1 MTKEIMD
8 WALYKSRSTRG
19 ARLALAAMAA
29 QASND
34 GLVEMSVSE
43 LGRLIAMSWPA
54 AKAAVR
60 RLVKCGD
67 LVVDVEPKLRQ
78 AGLYRF
84 GCFDGRGGMELGRQ
98 TWRTA

>member
-43 LGRLIAMSWPA
+43 LGRLIAM
-54 AKAAVR
+54 
-60 RLVKCGD
+60 
-67 LVVDVEPKLRQ
+67 
-78 AGLYRF
+78 
-84 GCFDGRGGMELGRQ
+84 
-98 TWRTA
+98 